1 MHIYYLK
8 CTYFILKHIY
18 MTECIDVFVYL
29 FSYFNK
35 YHLEKNKPSTIQ
47 GLFCS
52 SFLFRRKRKREKKGS
67 YLRKFWWSCFVLGNR
82 QKGGCHF
89 NSLVLSFT
97 IIFKV
102 IFLVVAPE
110 ITTHIWNCN
119 NLAQINT
126 DLVSIL
132 YQNFTPT
139 ALFPTPSFV
148 LLLSYKLDLYTLY
161 AHQHRFI
168 IVLCSCL
175 LNQMGEKKKELQ
187 RK

>member
-1 MHIYYLK
+1 M
-8 CTYFILKHIY
+8 
-18 MTECIDVFVYL
+18 
-29 FSYFNK
+29 
-35 YHLEKNKPSTIQ
+35 
-47 GLFCS
+47 
-52 SFLFRRKRKREKKGS
+52 
-67 YLRKFWWSCFVLGNR
+67 
-82 QKGGCHF
+82 
-89 NSLVLSFT
+89 
-97 IIFKV
+97 
-102 IFLVVAPE
+102 VAPE

-175 LNQMGEKKKELQ
+175 LNQMGEKKRSYKENNIFIIFYIYRYSCLYQ
-187 RK
+187 CFLCLLCWFELLHSVLSFQAEGLFFVLCRTHLFIFVYLGIS

>member
-1 MHIYYLK
+1 M
-8 CTYFILKHIY
+8 
-18 MTECIDVFVYL
+18 
-29 FSYFNK
+29 
-35 YHLEKNKPSTIQ
+35 
-47 GLFCS
+47 
-52 SFLFRRKRKREKKGS
+52 
-67 YLRKFWWSCFVLGNR
+67 
-82 QKGGCHF
+82 
-89 NSLVLSFT
+89 
-97 IIFKV
+97 
-102 IFLVVAPE
+102 VAPE

-175 LNQMGEKKKELQ
+175 LNQMGEKKKGVTKKIIFLSSFTFTGIVAFTSAFYVFCVGLSYYIVSFHFKLRDSFLYYVGHISSFLFILEFHNFAFIFKGHFYWLQ
-187 RK
+187 NSWLTVFFSSILNVIHLLVPTKK